1 MKKRIFLYG
10 VPGAGKST
18 LAEALAKKLGLDY
31 VELDGVRPKAQKHVS
46 KDEDPFLYEYTTEA
60 WKKFGEFNRESVVK
74 GFLAVRKSMS
84 KYIAEELADRTGFVA
99 EAVFVDPATFQND
112 NSVIFLLTSPGEERH
127 YSQFFVHR
135 PRTSE
140 ENGQFKAARYI
151 QDFLITE
158 AQAAAVVQ
166 VQNDTNIDAAC
177 ESVLKGL

>member
-18 LAEALAKKLGLDY
+18 LAETLASKLGFDC
-31 VELDGVRPKAQKHVS
+31 VELDGVRPKAQKHVT
-46 KDEDPFLYEYTTEA
+46 KDDDPFLYEYTTEA
-60 WKKFGEFNRESVVK
+60 WKKFGEFNEENVVK

-99 EAVFVDPATFQND
+99 EAVFVDPATFQD
-112 NSVIFLLTSPGEERH
+112 ANSVIFLITSPSEEQH

-135 PRTSE
+135 PRTDE

-158 AQAAAVVQ
+158 AGSRGVVQ
-166 VQNDTNIDAAC
+166 VANVEELNSALAELTAA
-177 ESVLKGL
+177 L